1 MRHSFGILLWGMV
14 ALTVL
19 IHHAVAPVTMAGT
32 YTRILEDVKAH
43 KDLFPLDA
51 SDYWGTFFVFLG
63 LMVAA
68 SGGVGGGGILVPLF
82 ILVYQFQPKYAVAMS
97 NFTIVGSSVTN
108 IVMNLSKRHPLA
120 DRPLVDWDLILVMEP
135 LTMVGAIVG
144 AFASQLLPD
153 WLLTSLLVLLLAFT
167 TWTTLEKGQSQWN
180 RESKMFADRAKSL
193 LQQAQ
198 DAEVEL
204 AAVEENKSLLS
215 SHAEEEEAK
224 KRDLEQASSSS
235 SGSSSSSSSSS
246 GEVEGEGE
254 GPSTHQLTKTS
265 EEAELAQLIDSERN
279 TPTDKAIVLSGM
291 VIAVIV
297 LNLLKGGDKTRPS
310 PLGIECGGYGY
321 WGIQALVVVIVLIVT
336 VWARNFLIEKW
347 RLKRRLRYKYISG
360 DVEWNERNTIIY
372 PCICF
377 FAGLCAGM
385 FGIGGG
391 IVKGPLMLQMGVHP
405 QVASNTCAV
414 MIMFTSVAATAMFIA
429 FGTLTWDYGIFL
441 FVVGLISTALGQYV
455 VSYLVEKYERVSLVT
470 ISIGAVV
477 LLSTILMS
485 VQSIMAIVDFENK
498 PPTVNTLC

>member
-1 MRHSFGILLWGMV
+1 MMQD
-14 ALTVL
+14 A
-19 IHHAVAPVTMAGT
+19 
-32 YTRILEDVKAH
+32 YTRLLEEVKAH
-43 KDLFPLDA
+43 KDLFPLDS
-51 SDYWGTFFVFLG
+51 SDYWGTFFVSLG

-82 ILVYQFQPKYAVAMS
+82 ILVYKFQPKYAVAMS
-97 NFTIVGSSVTN
+97 NFTIVGSSFTN
-108 IVMNLSKRHPLA
+108 IAMNLTKRHPLA

-135 LTMVGAIVG
+135 LTMVGAVVG
-144 AFASQLLPD
+144 AFASKLLPD

-180 RESKMFADRAKSL
+180 KESKMFADRAKSL
-193 LQQAQ
+193 LQQAE

-215 SHAEEEEAK
+215 SHAEEEAAK

-235 SGSSSSSSSSS
+235 SGKDSSSSSSS
-246 GEVEGEGE
+246 GEGD
-254 GPSTHQLTKTS
+254 GPSTQQLTKTA
-265 EEAELAQLIDSERN
+265 EEQELAELLDSERN
-279 TPTDKAIVLSGM
+279 TPMDKAYVLSAM

-297 LNLLKGGDKTRPS
+297 LNMLKGGGKTRPS
-310 PLGIECGGYGY
+310 PLGIECGGYAY
-321 WGIQALVVVIVLIVT
+321 WGIQAMVIVIVLIVT
-336 VWARNFLIEKW
+336 VWARNYLVEKW
-347 RLKRRLRYKYISG
+347 RLKKRLRYKYITG
-360 DVEWNERNTIIY
+360 DVEWNERNTIVY

-405 QVASNTCAV
+405 MVASNTCAV

-441 FVVGLISTALGQYV
+441 FIIGLISTALGQYG

-485 VQSIMAIVDFENK
+485 VQSIMAIVDFENN
-498 PPTVNTLC
+498 PPVANTLCG